1 MWHTV
6 FRPLPCRNND
16 RSSSARFGVYS
27 NTDAQDG
34 IPLTETFLPESFQN
48 HGYYTAAVGKW
59 HLSKISNVPV
69 PEDKQTRDYH
79 DNFTTFSAEEWQ
91 PQNRGF
97 DYFMGFHAAGTAYYN
112 FPSLFKN
119 RERVPAKGYISDQLT
134 DEAIGVVDRAK
145 HLTSLLCFTWLIML
159 RTCQMIILH
168 RINIR
173 SNLIP
178 VVKQQIT
185 TTLPFILLIRV

>member
-1 MWHTV
+1 MTG
-6 FRPLPCRNND
+6 RAP
-16 RSSSARFGVYS
+16 ARFGVYS

-34 IPLTETFLPESFQN
+34 IPLTETFLPELFQN

-112 FPSLFKN
+112 SPSLFKIVN
-119 RERVPAKGYISDQLT
+119 ASPQKVIS
-134 DEAIGVVDRAK
+134 AI
-145 HLTSLLCFTWLIML
+145 S
-159 RTCQMIILH
+159 
-168 RINIR
+168 
-173 SNLIP
+173 
-178 VVKQQIT
+178 
-185 TTLPFILLIRV
+185 